1 MEPLKINTIDLSK
14 IVYPKQKSN
23 VNKKIILIK
32 LNEKNKL
39 KNFVFQ
45 TPTLLNL
52 EKAQLFNG
60 YSEIELAMVGKDSNQ
75 HINNFISF
83 LNNMETKIKEDA
95 MFNASSWFNKLE
107 DNATINFQKI
117 IRSSETYKSGTLKIK
132 LIRNNDFET
141 LIQLNN
147 NKRISPDNIPEDSWC
162 KMILEAYAV
171 WVNPNNDFGIFFR
184 PILVSFT
191 PKEKEV
197 YNYKFID
204 DEENDEDD
212 FEVPDTEINKDNMQF
227 CNDIF
232 MKIHQPSQT
241 IKTNNDS
248 TSQLEINNILLNNTN
263 SEETE
268 DNGVSILNNKIIN
281 INLDNG
287 TFESDSETEESD
299 EDNTAELFAIK

>member
-1 MEPLKINTIDLSK
+1 MEPLKINMIDLSK
-14 IVYPKQKSN
+14 IVYPKQKTN
-23 VNKKIILIK
+23 LNKKIILIK

-60 YSEIELAMVGKDSNQ
+60 YAEIEVAMVGKEPKESNQ
-75 HINNFISF
+75 HINNFITF
-83 LNNMETKIKEDA
+83 LNNLECKIKEDA
-95 MFNASSWFNKLE
+95 MFNASSWFNIME

-117 IRSSETYKSGTLKIK
+117 IRSSETYKTGTLKIK

-141 LIQLNN
+141 IVQLNN
-147 NKRISPDNIPEDSWC
+147 NKRISLDGVPEDSWC

-191 PKEKEV
+191 PKEKEI

-204 DEENDEDD
+204 DEDNEQDE

-232 MKIHQPSQT
+232 MKIQQPIQT
-241 IKTNNDS
+241 IKTTNDS
-248 TSQLEINNILLNNTN
+248 TSQLEINNILLQNTN
-263 SEETE
+263 SEESE
-268 DNGVSILNNKIIN
+268 DIELSILNKNIIN

-287 TFESDSETEESD
+287 TFESESD
-299 EDNTAELFAIK
+299 TEDSDDEHLE